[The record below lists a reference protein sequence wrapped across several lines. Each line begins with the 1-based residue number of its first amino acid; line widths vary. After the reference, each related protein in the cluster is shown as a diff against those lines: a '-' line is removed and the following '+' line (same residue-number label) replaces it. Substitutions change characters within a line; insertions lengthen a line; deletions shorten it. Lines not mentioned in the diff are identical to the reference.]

1 MIKSFNK
8 NYALLGAAF
17 TLGMMDTS
25 AHAGAAG
32 GAVVA
37 TTNYTGAEGGFSTI
51 FERVAVSF
59 GGLPGLISMAAY
71 IMGIVFAIGG
81 ILKIKDHVENPGQT
95 DLKSGAIR
103 LVVGGALFALPF
115 VMSVMTSSVGDQTQT
130 TNVTVLKKASFG
142 FSM

>member
-1 MIKSFNK
+1 MINMTRK

-25 AHAGAAG
+25 AHAAAG
-32 GAVVA
+32 LTPV
-37 TTNYTGAEGGFSTI
+37 TTTTYTDQSFSTI
-51 FERVAVSF
+51 FERVTTSF

-115 VMSVMTSSVGDQTQT
+115 VMGVMTSTVGDQTQNV
-130 TNVTVLKKASFG
+130 NVTTLKKGSFG
-142 FSM
+142 LAP